1 MRLQEMPSQ
10 DRPREKLALRGPEAL
25 TDTELLAIFLRT
37 GTKARSVMEVARD
50 LLASCGGSL
59 AALAQTCRTPDELMA
74 TVSGIGLAKA
84 SELCAAIELANRIR
98 RGNQPR
104 EEIGTARQVWEFFGT
119 EMQTHD
125 REVLKILML
134 DTRLKLIRDLDISTG
149 SLSEC
154 VVHPREVF
162 RPAIIAKAY
171 AIIVAH
177 NHPSG
182 DPSPSTNDHTLTRK
196 LAETA
201 KVLQIQLCDHV
212 IIGTADGGRQP
223 YFSFRDTGVLG

>member
-1 MRLQEMPSQ
+1 
-10 DRPREKLALRGPEAL
+10 
-25 TDTELLAIFLRT
+25 
-37 GTKARSVMEVARD
+37 
-50 LLASCGGSL
+50 
-59 AALAQTCRTPDELMA
+59 MA

-84 SELCAAIELANRIR
+84 SELCAAVELANRIR
-98 RGNQPR
+98 RGNLPR
-104 EEIGTARQVWEFFGT
+104 EEIETARKVWEIFGT

-125 REVLKILML
+125 REVLKVLML
-134 DTRLKLIRDLDISTG
+134 DTRLRLIRDMDIAMG

-154 VVHPREVF
+154 IVHPREVF

-201 KVLQIQLCDHV
+201 KVLQITLCDHV

-223 YFSFRDTGVLG
+223 YFSFRDTGILR

>member
-1 MRLQEMPSQ
+1 MRLQEIPSQ
-10 DRPREKLALRGPEAL
+10 DRPREKLALRGSEAL
-25 TDTELLAIFLRT
+25 TDAELLAIFLRT

-59 AALAQTCRTPDELMA
+59 AALAQMCRTPDELMA

-84 SELCAAIELANRIR
+84 SELCAAVELANRIR
-98 RGNQPR
+98 RGNLPR
-104 EEIGTARQVWEFFGT
+104 EEIGTARQVWEIFGT

-134 DTRLKLIRDLDISTG
+134 DTRLRLIRDLDIAMG

-182 DPSPSTNDHTLTRK
+182 DPAPSQNDHTLTRK

-201 KVLQIQLCDHV
+201 KVLQITLCDHV

-223 YFSFRDTGVLG
+223 YFSFRDAGVLG